1 MRPLLARLFA
11 FAILLSVACAPASP
25 SATPG
30 GAAPAAPAE
39 QRDEQQVLRVAVGV
53 MIGNPT
59 PQASRTN
66 LFQFWPLYDNLTSF
80 GPNYEVRPWVAQRWS
95 VSPDGLTWTFTIRS
109 DMKFSNGDPLTSED
123 VAFSIQEIL
132 DKKWAQTSY
141 LLNVTSVANPTP
153 TTVELKLSAPNAA
166 IPNGGPFIW
175 ILPKKYYQSIG
186 FDAFVQK
193 PMGSGPYELVS
204 FQQANQIVYRKRAEP
219 HAFRKPIATEIQ
231 FRLIPEAVQVINGLT
246 QGEIDIATF
255 GFSGDQANQ
264 LKQRG
269 IVVTAQLN
277 SSAQIAM
284 PQGSYELRDTPLK
297 DKRVR
302 LAINYAVNK
311 EAIATGLYGG
321 YAEPTGQLAVPN
333 TDYFDPSVKPIPYD
347 VAMARR
353 LLAEA
358 GYPNGFR
365 LPGGLDYSSG
375 RGEQNMLLA
384 FQADMKA
391 IGIEFELIAN
401 EESVFVDKAYGRR
414 ELPKGDFWSGS
425 NGEDNGFFTGIR
437 TFYGCDKPVGA
448 PRRAMLY
455 CNPEWDRLMD
465 AAYAEADVAKR
476 RQIFLQANRVFREDV
491 PVAYTVSRSQFF
503 VYTPKIRGVD
513 LPTPNA
519 YHLDAVYK
527 VK

>member
-1 MRPLLARLFA
+1 MRATAARLFA
-11 FAILLSVACAPASP
+11 FIMLLSVACAPAAP
-25 SATPG
+25 TTPTG
-30 GAAPAAPAE
+30 GVAPAE
-39 QRDEQQVLRVAVGV
+39 QRDEQQILRVAVGV

-59 PQASRTN
+59 PQASRAN
-66 LFQFWPLYDNLTSF
+66 LFQYWPLYDNLTTF
-80 GPNYEVRPWVAQRWS
+80 GPKYEVRPWVAERWS

-109 DMKFSNGDPLTSED
+109 DMKFANGDPLTSED
-123 VAFSIQEIL
+123 VVFSIQEIL
-132 DKKWAQTSY
+132 DRRWPQTSY
-141 LLNVTSVANPTP
+141 LLNVTSVTNPTP

-186 FDAFVQK
+186 FEAFVQK

-204 FQQANQIVYRKRAEP
+204 FQQANQIIYRKRAEP
-219 HAFRKPIATEIQ
+219 HAFRKPIANEIH

-246 QGEIDIATF
+246 QGELDMAMF
-255 GFSGDQANQ
+255 SFSGDQANQ

-284 PQGSYELRDTPLK
+284 PQGSWELRDTPLK
-297 DKRVR
+297 EKRVR
-302 LAINYAVNK
+302 LALNYAVNK
-311 EAIATGLYGG
+311 EAIASGLYGG
-321 YAEPTGQLAVPN
+321 YAQPTGQVAVPD
-333 TDYFDPSVKPIPYD
+333 TDYFDPTVQPIPYD

-365 LPGGLDYSSG
+365 LPGGLDYSTG
-375 RGEQNMLLA
+375 RGEQNMLVA
-384 FQADMKA
+384 IQADLRA
-391 IGIEFELIAN
+391 VGVEVELIPN

-414 ELPKGDFWSGS
+414 DLPKGDLWSGS
-425 NGEDNGFFTGIR
+425 NGEDNGFFTGLR

-465 AAYAEADVAKR
+465 LAYAEADVAKR
-476 RQIFLQANRVFREDV
+476 RQLFLQANRVFREDV
-491 PVAYTVSRSQFF
+491 PVIYTVSRSQFVVF
-503 VYTPKIRGVD
+503 TPKVKGVE
-513 LPTPNA
+513 LPTPNV
-519 YHLDAVYK
+519 YNLDTVYK
-527 VK
+527 IK